1 MDFNKF
7 TQKSTEAIN
16 EASQLAIK
24 NANPEVGIIHLA
36 YALIEDSDSFVSQ
49 VLSNMDLYK
58 KVLNKME
65 EKMENLPSQ
74 SGSAN
79 IYPNTIFQRVLLKS
93 EDCAKKMGDSFI
105 STEHI
110 FLTILNE
117 NTELSDYFKEIGLS
131 AKNFSNELEKVRKG
145 QKITNDNPEETN
157 NPLEKYGRNLTKEA
171 REGKIDPVIGRD
183 SEIRNCQRILS
194 RRKKNNPVLIGKPG
208 VGKTAIVEGLAQ
220 RIVNKDVPEP
230 LQGRTI
236 FALDMAS
243 LVAGAK
249 YRGQFEERLKSVIDE
264 VKKSDG
270 QIIMFIDEL
279 HTIVGAGKTEGSM
292 DASNIMKPMLARGEI
307 KVIGAT
313 TLNEYRENI
322 EKDGALERRFQKV
335 LVDEPSVEDTISILR
350 GIKDKYEIYHGIRI
364 QDQAVIAAAEL
375 SNRYITDRFLP
386 DKAIDLMDEACA
398 TVRTEIDTMPEY
410 LDEEKRRILQVQIEI
425 AALKKEDD
433 EKSKKRLESLEK
445 ELADANERY
454 KADFNKWKSQKD
466 SINSVKDIKEEIDK
480 VKVEI
485 EKAERNY
492 DFEKLSELKYGKLT
506 ELENKLKEKEKDQEN
521 NSSIKEEV
529 TDEDIADVV
538 SNWTNIP
545 VNKLVESERSKILGL
560 ADKLHERV
568 IGQDEAKKI

>member
-183 SEIRNCQRILS
+183 SE
-194 RRKKNNPVLIGKPG
+194 
-208 VGKTAIVEGLAQ
+208 
-220 RIVNKDVPEP
+220 
-230 LQGRTI
+230 
-236 FALDMAS
+236 
-243 LVAGAK
+243 
-249 YRGQFEERLKSVIDE
+249 
-264 VKKSDG
+264 
-270 QIIMFIDEL
+270 
-279 HTIVGAGKTEGSM
+279 
-292 DASNIMKPMLARGEI
+292 
-307 KVIGAT
+307 
-313 TLNEYRENI
+313 
-322 EKDGALERRFQKV
+322 
-335 LVDEPSVEDTISILR
+335 
-350 GIKDKYEIYHGIRI
+350 
-364 QDQAVIAAAEL
+364 
-375 SNRYITDRFLP
+375 
-386 DKAIDLMDEACA
+386 
-398 TVRTEIDTMPEY
+398 
-410 LDEEKRRILQVQIEI
+410 
-425 AALKKEDD
+425 
-433 EKSKKRLESLEK
+433 
-445 ELADANERY
+445 
-454 KADFNKWKSQKD
+454 
-466 SINSVKDIKEEIDK
+466 
-480 VKVEI
+480 
-485 EKAERNY
+485 
-492 DFEKLSELKYGKLT
+492 
-506 ELENKLKEKEKDQEN
+506 
-521 NSSIKEEV
+521 
-529 TDEDIADVV
+529 
-538 SNWTNIP
+538 
-545 VNKLVESERSKILGL
+545 
-560 ADKLHERV
+560 
-568 IGQDEAKKI
+568 